1 MAELRLRLAEGASGD
16 HMTSHDTE
24 DGVGM
29 EERAARDARET
40 IDRLRVCA
48 LLIAG
53 VCSSSCKMYIHV
65 CTSHI
70 SWLGTNAGY
79 DTRVCRSVIVH
90 VNF

>member
-40 IDRLRVCA
+40 IDQLRVCA
-48 LLIAG
+48 LLITG
-53 VCSSSCKMYIHV
+53 VCSSPCMMYTYAHLISHGINARYDTHV
-65 CTSHI
+65 CI
-70 SWLGTNAGY
+70 
-79 DTRVCRSVIVH
+79 SVIVH
-90 VNF
+90 VSF